1 MADEALCLY
10 SMRELAELVRTRQ
23 VSPVEVVLAHQAR
36 CDRLNPTLNAFVT
49 LVPELALEAAR
60 QAEQE
65 IARGNYRGPL
75 HGLPIGL
82 KDIFDTAGIRTTH
95 GSSFYRDNVPEEDAA
110 CVTLLKQAG
119 AIVLGKCNT
128 HEFAAGSTTNNPWYG
143 ASRNP
148 WNLERSPGGS
158 SGGSGA
164 AVAAFLCSG
173 ATGTDTGG
181 SIRNPAACNGIV
193 GLKPTYG
200 RVSLQGIYPHAL
212 SLDHP
217 GPLTRTVYDA
227 GLLLQGMAGY
237 VPEDPTS
244 VNHPVADVMTD
255 IKAGV
260 QGLRLAFCPDLHF
273 GDLDDAVASA
283 LEEAGQVLQR
293 SGARLQTVPFDLK
306 DIVTETREVISGA
319 EFAAL
324 HRERFRQHPEGYGAD
339 VQDRLRKSST
349 VSVDDYIR
357 ACQHRLMLRRACELL
372 FQDVDALL
380 LPSAPCV
387 APLLS
392 DGTSTINGTRVDF
405 GVAGVPMRQPIN
417 LVGVPALAVP
427 IGFADGLPLSMQ
439 IVGPAWGEATIL
451 RIGQAYEA
459 ATPELRSQ
467 KPPHC

>member
-1 MADEALCLY
+1 MADETLCFY
-10 SMRELAELVRTRQ
+10 AIRELSELIRTRQ
-23 VSPVEVVLAHQAR
+23 VSPVEVVLAHLAR
-36 CDRLNPTLNAFVT
+36 CDQLNPTLNAFVT

-60 QAEQE
+60 QAERDLGQ
-65 IARGNYRGPL
+65 GNYRGPL
-75 HGLPIGL
+75 HGIPVGL

-148 WNLERSPGGS
+148 WDVERSPGGS

-164 AVAAFLCSG
+164 AVAAFLCAG

-217 GPLTRTVYDA
+217 GPLARTVHDA

-237 VPEDPTS
+237 VADDPTS
-244 VNHPVADVMTD
+244 VNIPVPDFVAEID
-255 IKAGV
+255 AGV
-260 QGLRLAFCPDLHF
+260 GGMRLAFCPDLYF
-273 GDLDDAVASA
+273 VDLDDAVAGA

-293 SGARLQTVPFDLK
+293 LGASLRTVPFDLK
-306 DIVTETREVISGA
+306 DIVQETQEVIGGA

-324 HRERFRQHPEGYGAD
+324 HRDRFRQHPEGYGAD
-339 VQDRLRKSST
+339 VQERFQKHSHISA
-349 VSVDDYIR
+349 DDYIR
-357 ACQHRLMLRRACELL
+357 ACQRRLMLRRAFETL
-372 FQDVDALL
+372 FQEVDALL

-387 APLLS
+387 APWVR
-392 DGTSTINGTRVDF
+392 DGTSTVNGTTVDF
-405 GVAGVPMRQPIN
+405 GAAGVPLRQPMN
-417 LVGVPALAVP
+417 VAGLPALALP
-427 IGFADGLPLSMQ
+427 IGFAEGLPLSMQ

-467 KPPHC
+467 RPPGC